1 MGSASSQSEA
11 PTTTS
16 QPQDEWKPIRLCGTL
31 PSEIVPAE
39 RYVQQLWQ
47 ALDMTHKQ
55 AQCGLKSDTPVG
67 QGGTLDTKTFA
78 IIGAVASMSVRTNPP
93 PGVPPPPDYLPEM
106 EDELIVKNTVKALSP
121 RIVAVHGPTGTGKS
135 TVFPLAI
142 THWAEQTEGLKP
154 GLTLCAQPRRILA
167 QQLCERVRLNR
178 KMDRRDKT
186 VGYKIA
192 RDSSRNSATKLLYC
206 TEAIVAMMMQQHLVS
221 SSDTDVQDVITTVII
236 DEVHNRS
243 AHSDYALALTL
254 AAMQKHSHLRLVL
267 MSATGDHSL
276 VQERIPHCQQL
287 VMKGVMHHVKRYF
300 LDHPLDQSHNLLNQ
314 MAQIVITFHNER
326 VGRPLVDETC
336 QSSGVNESNK
346 FTVFLLGLAQ
356 IYLFCEILQRAIDL
370 GWTEMLIPLP
380 FRGQSPPEDVKAV
393 FADPSVLAAT
403 NKYPL
408 AQNPTIFAAES
419 FEKYT
424 APPAFQELWMA
435 HREPR
440 FAQSCIVCTNVAE
453 SGITIPNVGI
463 VISSGVQR
471 RVSTD
476 VHTGATVNA
485 LQTLS
490 KAQLLQ
496 QLVRSGRTDC
506 GEHITMM
513 SRKQYLSQVRSADLA
528 QLEESDISPMILR
541 SLVAGRYPMV
551 QTHAQERMFL
561 HGILDTKG
569 VTRMCKGRFDPPCA
583 SR

>member
-1 MGSASSQSEA
+1 MHVLLGFKRCCGFSKQTQLGGRKSV
-11 PTTTS
+11 TS
-16 QPQDEWKPIRLCGTL
+16 RAQR
-31 PSEIVPAE
+31 E
-39 RYVQQLWQ
+39 RPRPFADL
-47 ALDMTHKQ
+47 A
-55 AQCGLKSDTPVG
+55 TPVG

-78 IIGAVASMSVRTNPP
+78 IIGAVASMSVKTKPP

-142 THWAEQTEGLKP
+142 THWAERTEGLKP

-192 RDSSRNSATKLLYC
+192 RDSSRNSTTKLLYC
-206 TEAIVAMMMQQHLVS
+206 TEAIVAMMMQQYLVS
-221 SSDTDVQDVITTVII
+221 SNDADVQDVITTVII

-243 AHSDYALALTL
+243 AHSDYVLALTL

-287 VMKGVMHHVKRYF
+287 VMKGVMHHVKRCF

-346 FTVFLLGLAQ
+346 FMVFLPGLAQ
-356 IYLFCEILQRAIDL
+356 IYQFCEILQRAIDL

-380 FRGQSPPEDVKAV
+380 FHGQSPPEDVKAV

-403 NKYPL
+403 NQYPL
-408 AQNPTIFAAES
+408 GQNPNHLHPDGES
-419 FEKYT
+419 PAFEKWFCST
-424 APPAFQELWMA
+424 
-435 HREPR
+435 
-440 FAQSCIVCTNVAE
+440 S
-453 SGITIPNVGI
+453 IP
-463 VISSGVQR
+463 
-471 RVSTD
+471 
-476 VHTGATVNA
+476 
-485 LQTLS
+485 
-490 KAQLLQ
+490 
-496 QLVRSGRTDC
+496 
-506 GEHITMM
+506 
-513 SRKQYLSQVRSADLA
+513 
-528 QLEESDISPMILR
+528 
-541 SLVAGRYPMV
+541 
-551 QTHAQERMFL
+551 
-561 HGILDTKG
+561 
-569 VTRMCKGRFDPPCA
+569 
-583 SR
+583 